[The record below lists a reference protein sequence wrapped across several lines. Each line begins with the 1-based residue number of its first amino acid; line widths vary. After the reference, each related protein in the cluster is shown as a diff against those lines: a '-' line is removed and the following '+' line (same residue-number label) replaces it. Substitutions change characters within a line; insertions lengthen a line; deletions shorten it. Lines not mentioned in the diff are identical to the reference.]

1 MTIKRGNQEIELTF
15 TEMMEAYEEY
25 RLDCAIEDVKG
36 LCEQAD
42 IKLTDAEMGRI
53 ARDALHS
60 LGKNDLYFEAYW
72 DTFQYYLNAW
82 REANNV

>member
-42 IKLTDAEMGRI
+42 IKLADAEMRNI
-53 ARDALHS
+53 ARDALAG
-60 LGKNDLYFEAYW
+60 LGKNDLYFESYW
-72 DTFQYYLNAW
+72 DTFQYHLNAW

>member
-1 MTIKRGNQEIELTF
+1 MKIKRGNQEIELTF

-25 RLDCAIEDVKG
+25 RFDCAIEDVKG

-42 IKLTDAEMGRI
+42 IKLTDAEMGDI
-53 ARDALHS
+53 ARNALAG

-72 DTFQYYLNAW
+72 DTFQYYLNAF
-82 REANNV
+82 REANNI